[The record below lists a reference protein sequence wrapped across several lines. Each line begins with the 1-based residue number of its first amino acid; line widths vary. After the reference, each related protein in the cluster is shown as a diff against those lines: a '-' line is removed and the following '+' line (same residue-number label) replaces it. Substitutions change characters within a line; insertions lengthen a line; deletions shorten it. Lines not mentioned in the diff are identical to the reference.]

1 MSASE
6 AESSG
11 YETMIETL
19 SNLNNV
25 SSIRNREAGLIDPTQ
40 NENGMQVWAQ
50 RVADNTIKEMAA
62 LRKEIIEKLEKMM
75 REMKNNRRMQS
86 IPIKKNNGQTTSRI
100 ETPKHINNDN
110 SETNVS
116 DTENQE
122 NRRQD
127 NPFRPSETNELR
139 TLNQTVSIQNL
150 HLDVQMKTVQKRMIT
165 VQKQNLS
172 AFQILYQTKSSYL
185 LLQNRPPK
193 N

>member
-1 MSASE
+1 
-6 AESSG
+6 
-11 YETMIETL
+11 
-19 SNLNNV
+19 
-25 SSIRNREAGLIDPTQ
+25 
-40 NENGMQVWAQ
+40 MQVWAQ

-110 SETNVS
+110 SEINAS

-185 LLQNRPPK
+185 LLRNRPPK